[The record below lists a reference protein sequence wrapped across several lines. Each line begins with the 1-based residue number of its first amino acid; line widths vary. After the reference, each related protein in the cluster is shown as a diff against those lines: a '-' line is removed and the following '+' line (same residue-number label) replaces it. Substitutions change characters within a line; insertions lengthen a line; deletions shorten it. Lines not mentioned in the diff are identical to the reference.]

1 MDDKIKEVMGLVD
14 DYLDSKIKH
23 GSYTYNEKTHYAR
36 ALVESKLRE
45 MEAALEVENTRRE
58 AENLAWCLFNKHY
71 AGDEDYS
78 SGRVKFGLCDSLRG
92 VLSQIDNMTV
102 GLVRPHEQVIPPGYA
117 LVPVEP
123 TEAQLKAAVKSVEG
137 DAVYKSLEGG
147 WLAEE
152 EAKYEDVYTAMLSA
166 APTPSTSAD
175 ALKGL

>member
-1 MDDKIKEVMGLVD
+1 MNHDDKIKEVIGLVD
-14 DYLDSKIKH
+14 SHFVTGTDES
-23 GSYTYNEKTHYAR
+23 R
-36 ALVESKLRE
+36 ALIESKLRE
-45 MEAALEVENTRRE
+45 MEDALEVENTRRE

-117 LVPVEP
+117 LVPVEQIA
-123 TEAQLKAAVKSVEG
+123 TLEADAHYIFNNPPVESPQIARDVIEWYAG
-137 DAVYKSLEGG
+137 SLRVIC
-147 WLAEE
+147 
-152 EAKYEDVYTAMLSA
+152 D
-166 APTPSTSAD
+166 APTPNTSAD